1 MKVGLGEHFSYKKL
15 FRFVLPSIVMMIFT
29 SIYGIV
35 DGIFVSNIVGS
46 NAFASV
52 NFVMPVLM
60 IIGAIGFMVGTGGSA
75 LVSLTIGQ
83 GHQKKANEYFSLL
96 VYFLLAIGIV
106 VSLLVFIFVDKMVRW
121 LGADATIVN
130 NCSLYGRIL
139 SVLMPFFLLQSCFQ
153 NFLVVAEKPG
163 FGLIIT
169 VVAGVTNMILD
180 FLFMYV
186 FRMGVAGAAL
196 ATGISWIVGTTIPFL
211 YFLKRKE
218 DKLKLVKPKWNK
230 SAVVKS
236 CGNGLSEML
245 SNISLSIVNMLFNMQ
260 LMKYAGANGVVAY
273 GIIMYVSFI
282 FVGTYLGYSFAIAP
296 VIGYNY
302 GAKNNKELKNIFK
315 KSIIVIGIFS
325 VVMTIVAESLSP
337 LLANIFVSY
346 DKELVAMTVLAIR
359 IFSLSFII
367 SGFNIFASSLF
378 TALNNGMISAL
389 ISFLRTFVFQIIM
402 IFGLPLLFDL
412 NGLWMSVVF
421 AEILSIIV
429 SICCVLCNRKRY
441 QYF

>member
-1 MKVGLGEHFSYKKL
+1 MKIGLGEHFNYKKL
-15 FRFVLPSIVMMIFT
+15 IRFVLPSIVMMIFI

-96 VYFLLAIGIV
+96 IYFLLAAGIV
-106 VSLLVFIFVDKMVRW
+106 VSLLIFIFVDKMVKW

-130 NCSLYGRIL
+130 DCILYGRIL
-139 SVLMPFFLLQSCFQ
+139 SALMPFFLLQNCFQ

-163 FGLIIT
+163 FGLVVT
-169 VVAGVTNMILD
+169 VLAGVTNMILD

-186 FRMGVAGAAL
+186 FKMGVAGAAF
-196 ATGISWIVGTTIPFL
+196 ATGISWIVGTSIPFL
-211 YFLKRKE
+211 YFIKRKE
-218 DKLKLVKPKWNK
+218 NELKLVKPKWN
-230 SAVVKS
+230 SSVVVKS
-236 CGNGLSEML
+236 CSNGLSEML

-282 FVGTYLGYSFAIAP
+282 FVGTYQGYSFAIAP

-325 VVMTIVAESLSP
+325 VVMTVAAESLSP
-337 LLANIFVSY
+337 LLASIFVSY
-346 DKELVAMTVLAIR
+346 DKDLVAMTTLAIR

-378 TALNNGMISAL
+378 TALNNGIISAL
-389 ISFLRTFVFQIIM
+389 ISFLRTFVFQIVM

-412 NGLWMSVVF
+412 NGLWLSVVF

-429 SICCVLCNRKRY
+429 SICCVCCNRKRY